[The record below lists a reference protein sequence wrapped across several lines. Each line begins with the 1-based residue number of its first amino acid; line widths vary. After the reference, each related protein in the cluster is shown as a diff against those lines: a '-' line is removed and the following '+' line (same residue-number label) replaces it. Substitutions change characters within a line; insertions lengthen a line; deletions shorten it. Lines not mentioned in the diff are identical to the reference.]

1 MDEQT
6 FKINE
11 IHELVDDLNYYRD
24 SYYNKN
30 FSVVTDQKYDK
41 LFDKLVTLEKETGI
55 VMSNSPT
62 VTVGYE
68 VKSALLK
75 TKHSHPMLSLDK
87 TKAVEDLI
95 HFANTQDCLLSLKM
109 DGLTVLLTYENC
121 ELVKAETR
129 GNGEIG
135 EDITHNAKVFKNIP
149 LHINNPNH
157 VEIEGE
163 AIITYNDFN
172 TINEAL
178 PEDERYKTPRN
189 LVSGSV
195 RQLDSLVA
203 SGRHIRFIVWKMPFG
218 FTRYSEGLEYAKKL
232 GFDVVPYNF
241 YDVNNIERIIEL
253 LKGVAEKF
261 SYPIDGLVMTY
272 ENVEYGKSLGM
283 TGHHPKHSIA
293 FKFYDELVE
302 SKMIDV
308 DWTMGKTGSLTPTA
322 IFDPVEIDGT
332 EVSRASLHN
341 VSIFED
347 LNLAS
352 GDTVTVYKANQI
364 IPQIQDNL
372 DREIEGKVLFDI
384 PKKCPICNHNTELR
398 QDGVAKILYCSNPN
412 CKGKLLG
419 KCTHF
424 VSKNAMNVNGLS
436 ESTLQKFIENGYIT
450 SFVDIYD
457 LKDNFYEDIS
467 KLEGF
472 GKRSV
477 DKLMQSIEDSRNTT
491 LDRFI
496 YALCIPMVG
505 RSASKAIAKYC
516 NYDFDVF
523 INRCNDAFNW
533 SVLDDIGFAMELS
546 LDGYTIDNYS
556 EIIELSKYMTFEK
569 PEEKTGTS
577 LDGKTFVITGSL
589 NVFTNRDEAK
599 EKIESSGGK
608 VASSVSKKTDYLVNN
623 DINSTSGKNKKAKE
637 LGVPIISEEDLIK
650 LLTN

>member
-1 MDEQT
+1 MDEKT

-11 IHELVDDLNYYRD
+11 IHELVDDLNHYRD
-24 SYYNKN
+24 LYYNKN
-30 FSVVTDQKYDK
+30 VSAISDQKYDE
-41 LFDKLVTLEKETGI
+41 LFDKLVALEKETGI

-68 VKSALLK
+68 VKSALSK

-87 TKAVEDLI
+87 TKAVNDLI

-109 DGLTVLLTYENC
+109 DGLTVLLTYENH

-135 EDITHNAKVFKNIP
+135 EDITHNARVFKNIP
-149 LHINNPNH
+149 LHISNPNH
-157 VEIEGE
+157 IEIEGE
-163 AIITYNDFN
+163 AIITYEDFN
-172 TINEAL
+172 KINESL
-178 PEDERYKTPRN
+178 PEEERYKTPRN

-203 SGRHIRFIVWKMPFG
+203 SGRHIRFIAWKMPFG
-218 FTRYSEGLEYAKKL
+218 FVRYSEGLEYAKEL
-232 GFDVVPYNF
+232 GFDVVPYLF
-241 YDVNNIERIIEL
+241 YNVDNIERIIEL
-253 LKGVAEKF
+253 LKGIAVKL

-302 SKMIDV
+302 TEMIGI

-322 IFDPVEIDGT
+322 IFNPVEIDGT

-347 LNLAS
+347 LRLAS

-372 DREIEGKVLFDI
+372 DRENDNKVLFNV
-384 PKKCPICNHNTELR
+384 PTKCPICNHNTEIK
-398 QDGVAKILYCSNPN
+398 QDGIAKILYCSNPN
-412 CKGKLLG
+412 CEGKLLG

-424 VSKNAMNVNGLS
+424 VSKNAMNINGLS

-450 SFVDIYD
+450 SFADIYE
-457 LKDNFYEDIS
+457 LKNNFYEEIS

-477 DKLMQSIEDSRNTT
+477 DKLMQSIEDSKNTT

-516 NYDFDVF
+516 NYDFNTF
-523 INRCNDAFNW
+523 IARCDIAFTW
-533 SVLDDIGFAMELS
+533 SALNDIGLAMELS
-546 LDGYTIDNYS
+546 LDAYTVENHN

-569 PEEKTGTS
+569 PEERVGTS
-577 LDGKTFVITGSL
+577 LNCKTFVITGSL
-589 NVFTNRDEAK
+589 NKFTNRDEAK

-608 VASSVSKKTDYLVNN
+608 VAGSVSKKTDYLVNN
-623 DINSTSGKNKKAKE
+623 DITSTSGKNKKAKE
-637 LGVPIISEEDLIK
+637 LGVPIITEEDLIK